1 MAEKFKKWT
10 CFLCGDTV
18 IEGQRFVWMPDRGYA
33 HIECLHE
40 VLRDKFNGAIPADV
54 EALVDLDEVIAYAIV
69 RSKQVEKL
77 LDEETR
83 AKVEEARHK
92 LEGLS
97 ALASRLLKDKLDNY
111 NVEV

>member
-1 MAEKFKKWT
+1 MPDKYKKWT

-18 IEGQRFVWMPDRGYA
+18 IEGQRFVWMPNKGYA

-40 VLRDKFNGAIPADV
+40 DLKEKFNGSIPSDV
-54 EALVDLDEVIAYAIV
+54 EALLDFEEAVAYAIV
-69 RSKQVEKL
+69 RSKHAEKL

-83 AKVEEARHK
+83 ARVEEARHK

-97 ALASRLLKDKLDNY
+97 ALASRLLKDKLDKY
-111 NVEV
+111 NVQV